1 MDDYIRA
8 MSLRRTLAT
17 LSLVIVAAGCAGAHS
32 ASTAPT
38 PLPENPPST
47 FIFTTSDA
55 RMSRVIDVREGLT
68 KQQVFKAASDYLT
81 DKYSI
86 DVSDLRAGFLM
97 TPWTNSIVRAGAP
110 DLRYRTRLI
119 LRVSDDGK
127 QAVDSERG
135 ELAEERSLGRRLR
148 HPDARRRRRGVAHAR
163 RKSVDSA
170 DRLTQGID
178 VRLVR
183 YQSWSARAAGIVAI
197 LGEVGVSATSIP
209 LSGSCRA

>member
-55 RMSRVIDVREGLT
+55 RMSRVIDVRDGLT

-97 TPWTNSIVRAGAP
+97 TPWQNSIVRAGAP
-110 DLRYRTRLI
+110 DLRYRARLI
-119 LRVSDDGK
+119 IRVSDDGK
-127 QAVDSERG
+127 QAAVRAEANWQRG
-135 ELAEERSLGRRLR
+135 EDWDVGYDTRMLEDAVVELR
-148 HPDARRRRRGVAHAR
+148 TR
-163 RKSVDSA
+163 
-170 DRLTQGID
+170 
-178 VRLVR
+178 
-183 YQSWSARAAGIVAI
+183 
-197 LGEVGVSATSIP
+197 VGKVSTAP
-209 LSGSCRA
+209 PG